1 MFTNSRKET
10 EIVMKIF
17 STKALVAAAIILS
30 SSCMY
35 HAIQSPAVFAA
46 KVETTTVV
54 TVEQKTQV
62 NWEKGADSEVVAMGI
77 GLPPQNAVG
86 AQGKVLARRA
96 AVVDAQR
103 NLVETINGVQVDAET
118 TVENLMVTSDVVK
131 TRVAGLIKGATI
143 VSEQQNPDGSYSVIM
158 RVPIYGVSGSL
169 GAAIVDEALKN
180 APEPAPAP
188 LLPNVKGAAEDA
200 RLEAANIIAAAKAEA
215 ANIIAAARKQADAI
229 IAEAKGTTNAPSAV
243 AATAPVA
250 ESKVTVLNAS
260 EIRELDSN
268 EYTGVIIDAS
278 GLPLEATFS
287 PVIYDVKGRAI
298 YGMKNVNPD
307 FAISK
312 GMVEYSRNLEQSKL
326 QSRAGSNPLIL
337 KAASVSGG
345 KNSTNKVNVVVSEA
359 DGDKIL
365 LANEKNSML
374 KQCSVVFVR

>member
-1 MFTNSRKET
+1 MFTNLRKET

-143 VSEQQNPDGSYSVIM
+143 VSEQHNPDGSYSVIM

-188 LLPNVKGAAEDA
+188 LLPNVKGVAEDA

-243 AATAPVA
+243 VAAAPVA

-337 KAASVSGG
+337 KATSVSGG